1 MLQPALGGLAGAARL
16 PGPPSSWTHPPLD
29 HPPALPTLPPAP
41 AGGQAGALWRLLRP
55 LQLPPGH
62 DRRRGAA
69 VRAAGRAPASAAG
82 GSVPPQLPGSSPVL
96 DLRPVDDRNRR
107 GGVGWGGVGWGGVGW
122 GGVGWGGSTGG
133 CCVTL
138 WGWTLE
144 SGGKQLQQS
153 AAGWEGGCRPALG
166 PSGSRHDVSEG
177 SRRPWCL
184 QT

>member
-1 MLQPALGGLAGAARL
+1 MLLACLAHPPHGPTLPWTTLLHCLLSPLPLQVAKLVLFGASSGPFNCPLAMTDGAARL
-16 PGPPSSWTHPPLD
+16 CEQQAGTL
-29 HPPALPTLPPAP
+29 PALREALCHLRFRDPAQFWTSGQWMTET
-41 AGGQAGALWRLLRP
+41 GG
-55 LQLPPGH
+55 
-62 DRRRGAA
+62 
-69 VRAAGRAPASAAG
+69 
-82 GSVPPQLPGSSPVL
+82 
-96 DLRPVDDRNRR
+96 
-107 GGVGWGGVGWGGVGW
+107 GGVGG
-122 GGVGWGGSTGG
+122 GGSTGG